1 MRFDPPDRRPS
12 PFGGLPPAGPV
23 TRAVVG
29 ALLVV
34 SLGGALLDRRAGLGA
49 SWLVF
54 DRDAVLAGEL
64 WRLFTY
70 PFVKV
75 DSPLGLLLGA
85 AAFYLF
91 GASFERRWGSRA
103 FGRFAALT
111 AVGAAVLAV
120 PLGRVLGATGL
131 FVDRGVY
138 GGPDA
143 VIDALLV
150 ALALEAPDA
159 PILFGFL
166 LPVPARTFV
175 LALLGLEVIGG
186 ILTGVAS
193 LGLTLG
199 GMAMGLVLLR
209 GLWRPSVFVA
219 EVRRLWGRRQ
229 RRRRGLYVVP
239 PRTGSRGR
247 PDRWVN

>member
-12 PFGGLPPAGPV
+12 MLAGLPPAGPV
-23 TRAVVG
+23 TRFAVG
-29 ALLVV
+29 ALLVA
-34 SLGGALLDRRAGLGA
+34 SLGGALLERRVGFGA
-49 SWLVF
+49 SSLVF
-54 DRDAVLAGEL
+54 ARDAVLEGEL

-75 DSPLGLLLGA
+75 DSPLGLLLA
-85 AAFYLF
+85 AAATYLF

-103 FGRFAALT
+103 LGRFAAIT
-111 AVGAAVLAV
+111 AVGAAVLAL
-120 PLGRVLGATGL
+120 PLGALLGATGL

-143 VIDALLV
+143 VVDALLV

-159 PILFGFL
+159 PVLFGFL
-166 LPVPARTFV
+166 LPMPARTFV
-175 LALLGLEVIGG
+175 LALLALEVIGG

-209 GLWRPSVFVA
+209 GLWRPARLLA
-219 EVRRLWGRRQ
+219 EVRRLWARRA

-239 PRTGSRGR
+239 PRTGGGGKPS
-247 PDRWVN
+247 RWVN